1 MAKLDALYQQPRD
14 AAAFDDHFFNKHV
27 PLAKQIPG
35 LLGYEV
41 TQGDVMG
48 MAGTHAVYLVATLEF
63 ESMAAIGAAMA
74 SPQGQATA
82 ADLANF
88 AAAGVEIMMG
98 ETRMV

>member
-1 MAKLDALYQQPRD
+1 MAKLNAIVQQPKD
-14 AAAFDDHFFNKHV
+14 AAAFDDHFLNKHV

-63 ESMAAIGAAMA
+63 ESMPR
-74 SPQGQATA
+74 SVRPCRRHNVRRRQLTS
-82 ADLANF
+82 
-88 AAAGVEIMMG
+88 
-98 ETRMV
+98 